1 MISKEIEVE
10 IESDSENTE
19 SDEEQTKDQLEA
31 SNKKKS
37 KGCKRK
43 KMEADEEEAKIKCM
57 NISCT
62 ICVCEYN
69 LHKNGSRRR
78 IRNIKLNKNHRDEIF
93 ARVWKLECRT
103 PMHMSKEIMVNFR
116 QGCNNNHHSRLLL
129 APTTMMV
136 EIMLLKIEVKLL
148 TPHRFSSQICSIV
161 KFQYQRGNKL

>member
-19 SDEEQTKDQLEA
+19 SDEEQTKDQKHQIRRNLRNVREKKWKQM
-31 SNKKKS
+31 KKK
-37 KGCKRK
+37 
-43 KMEADEEEAKIKCM
+43 
-57 NISCT
+57 
-62 ICVCEYN
+62 
-69 LHKNGSRRR
+69 
-78 IRNIKLNKNHRDEIF
+78 
-93 ARVWKLECRT
+93 VWKLECRT
-103 PMHMSKEIMVNFR
+103 PLHMSKEIMVNFR

-148 TPHRFSSQICSIV
+148 TPHRFSSQIYNIV

>member
-37 KGCKRK
+37 KKCKRK
-43 KMEADEEEAKIKCM
+43 KMEADEEEG
-57 NISCT
+57 
-62 ICVCEYN
+62 VCEDN
-69 LHKNGSRRR
+69 LHKNGS
-78 IRNIKLNKNHRDEIF
+78 RNIKLNKNHRDEIF

-116 QGCNNNHHSRLLL
+116 QGCNNNHHSRLLI

-136 EIMLLKIEVKLL
+136 EIMLLKTEVKLL